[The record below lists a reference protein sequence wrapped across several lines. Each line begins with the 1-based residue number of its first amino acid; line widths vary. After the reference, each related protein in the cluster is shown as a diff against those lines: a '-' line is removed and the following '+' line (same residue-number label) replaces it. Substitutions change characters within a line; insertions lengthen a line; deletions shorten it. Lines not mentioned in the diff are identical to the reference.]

1 MANYNLIIKQKEY
14 QDVRSVIVASQ
25 SGNQSIFYAEGNGD
39 RYYINQISATATPV
53 LEAATFNSFLSFT
66 MSGLGTFSMQMVPM
80 ATGESVFIDMQ
91 IYGQNSASTKG
102 YAEKVMT
109 AYRHSGSALTRIG
122 QINSTKISDFTS
134 SVGVTFS
141 TTATASVDLVV
152 FGQSGELIDFDIY
165 IQYKKGY
172 HAIQNLN
179 QPQTIS
185 PIYPSS

>member
-109 AYRHSGSALTRIG
+109 AYRHSGSALSRIG
-122 QINSTKISDFTS
+122 AIQSNKISDFTS
-134 SVGVTFS
+134 AVGVTFS
-141 TTATASVDLVV
+141 TTATASVDLIVY
-152 FGQSGELIDFDIY
+152 GETGELIDFDIY

-172 HAIQNLN
+172 HAIQNIN